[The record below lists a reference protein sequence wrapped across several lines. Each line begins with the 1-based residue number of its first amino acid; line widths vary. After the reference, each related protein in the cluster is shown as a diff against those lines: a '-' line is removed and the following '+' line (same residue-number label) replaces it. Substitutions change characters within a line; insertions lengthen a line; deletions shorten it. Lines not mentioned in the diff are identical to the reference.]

1 MQCIDGKLIKEE
13 HMDCDIRNDVRT
25 VVISEPQKVIL
36 TPRVEIHRVMK
47 APSHDP
53 ESLPP
58 PQIIFTSRSANHQ
71 VQQQQQQQQIPQQR
85 VQVIKDGRCY
95 EEPSNRQYHTNS
107 DTNVGV
113 VVQQNH
119 SSQVVSEPKKFVL
132 SRQVNVISNV
142 DRDINGTVF
151 RPPVVSSTSTP
162 MRPPPPPPPP
172 KIKGIS
178 PEEPSSSIPDLGKSF
193 LCLQLFLTVL
203 AVNAVIIR

>member
-13 HMDCDIRNDVRT
+13 HMDCDVRTDVRT

-47 APSHDP
+47 APPAHDP

-58 PQIIFTSRSANHQ
+58 PQIIFTSRSTNQ
-71 VQQQQQQQQIPQQR
+71 MQQQQQQQIPQQR

-95 EEPSNRQYHTNS
+95 EEPSNRQYHNN
-107 DTNVGV
+107 DTNVGGGV

-119 SSQVVSEPKKFVL
+119 SSSVVSEPKKFVL

-193 LCLQLFLTVL
+193 NFGYFKFK
-203 AVNAVIIR
+203 RFS

>member
-13 HMDCDIRNDVRT
+13 HMECDLRNEART
-25 VVISEPQKVIL
+25 VVISEQKVIL

-47 APSHDP
+47 PPPPVHDS

-58 PQIIFTSRSANHQ
+58 PQIIFTSRSSNHQ
-71 VQQQQQQQQIPQQR
+71 VQPQQIPQQR

-95 EEPSNRQYHTNS
+95 DESSNRQYHTDS
-107 DTNVGV
+107 DVNMAV
-113 VVQQNH
+113 VVQPNH
-119 SSQVVSEPKKFVL
+119 SSQVTEPKKFVL

-172 KIKGIS
+172 KNKGVS
-178 PEEPSSSIPDLGKSF
+178 PEEPSSSIPDLGE
-193 LCLQLFLTVL
+193 
-203 AVNAVIIR
+203 

>member
-1 MQCIDGKLIKEE
+1 MQCIDGKLIKQE

-25 VVISEPQKVIL
+25 VVIGEPQKVIL
-36 TPRVEIHRVMK
+36 TPRVEIHRVIK
-47 APSHDP
+47 APPPHDS
-53 ESLPP
+53 ESPPP
-58 PQIIFTSRSANHQ
+58 PQIIFTSRSSSSNHQ
-71 VQQQQQQQQIPQQR
+71 LQSQQLHQQR
-85 VQVIKDGRCY
+85 VQVIKDGRFY
-95 EEPSNRQYHTNS
+95 EEPSNRQYHTDS
-107 DTNVGV
+107 DSNIGGVV

-142 DRDINGTVF
+142 DRDSNGTIF

-178 PEEPSSSIPDLGKSF
+178 PEEPSSSIPDLGKCF
-193 LCLQLFLTVL
+193 IFATLKH
-203 AVNAVIIR
+203 

>member
-13 HMDCDIRNDVRT
+13 QMECDIRNEART
-25 VVISEPQKVIL
+25 VVVGEQKVIL

-47 APSHDP
+47 PSPPTHD
-53 ESLPP
+53 SDALPP
-58 PQIIFTSRSANHQ
+58 PQVIFTSRSSNNQ
-71 VQQQQQQQQIPQQR
+71 VQQQQLPQQR

-95 EEPSNRQYHTNS
+95 EESSNRQYHMNS
-107 DTNVGV
+107 DTNVAGI
-113 VVQQNH
+113 VQPNH
-119 SSQVVSEPKKFVL
+119 SSQVTEPKKFVL

-172 KIKGIS
+172 KNKGVS
-178 PEEPSSSIPDLGKSF
+178 PEEPSSSIPDLGK
-193 LCLQLFLTVL
+193 
-203 AVNAVIIR
+203 